1 MGQLK
6 NLIPYWKNTMGFQW
20 ESVRTCLGLDCATE
34 VCHHKA
40 PQKHPLLV
48 NPPVTACWSGRA
60 TRGTWSRAPCSQPR
74 GRGAD
79 LATPQCHQ
87 RCHGWPGKLG
97 IQGRILAY
105 CHHLQ
110 NLDTDLHTH
119 TDTRVHTERKDPDI
133 QRRKDM
139 DVLKIAQNPLNLQTS
154 EMLKAPCQET
164 RPLPRSRQQGP
175 LVKRPLGREPSTP
188 SC

>member
-1 MGQLK
+1 MQTWPHLSATKDAMAGLGNWGSK
-6 NLIPYWKNTMGFQW
+6 AEFWHTAT
-20 ESVRTCLGLDCATE
+20 TC
-34 VCHHKA
+34 K
-40 PQKHPLLV
+40 
-48 NPPVTACWSGRA
+48 
-60 TRGTWSRAPCSQPR
+60 TWTQMY
-74 GRGAD
+74 
-79 LATPQCHQ
+79 T
-87 RCHGWPGKLG
+87 
-97 IQGRILAY
+97 
-105 CHHLQ
+105 
-110 NLDTDLHTH
+110 HTH